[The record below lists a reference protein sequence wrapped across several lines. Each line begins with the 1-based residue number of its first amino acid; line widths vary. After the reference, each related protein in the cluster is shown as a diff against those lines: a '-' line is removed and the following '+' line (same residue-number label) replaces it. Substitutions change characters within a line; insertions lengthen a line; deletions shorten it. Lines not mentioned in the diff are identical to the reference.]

1 MFENSQAS
9 KNSKPT
15 VSSFFV
21 ELSFD
26 FLPEPLILTI
36 LLDSKTPVAHHISI
50 EKNPKINAKE
60 EPASTTQIKSLLFSG
75 NKGYDWMVSFLGLM
89 DTIKL
94 KPKVTEVGNKE
105 LMMTQYMLKMLTI
118 LTNILVSN
126 LISLQTKQSNDEAPL
141 DAIGFIEKLIESFG
155 NK

>member
-1 MFENSQAS
+1 MFENSQAT
-9 KNSKPT
+9 KALKPT

-21 ELSFD
+21 ELFVD

-36 LLDSKTPVAHHISI
+36 LLDSKTPVAHHLSI
-50 EKNPKINAKE
+50 ERNPKTNAKE

-75 NKGYDWMVSFLGLM
+75 NKGYEWMVSFLGLM

-94 KPKVTEVGNKE
+94 KPKLTQISSKE
-105 LMMTQYMLKMLTI
+105 LAMTQYMLKMLTI

-126 LISLQTKQSNDEAPL
+126 LI
-141 DAIGFIEKLIESFG
+141 AI
-155 NK
+155 